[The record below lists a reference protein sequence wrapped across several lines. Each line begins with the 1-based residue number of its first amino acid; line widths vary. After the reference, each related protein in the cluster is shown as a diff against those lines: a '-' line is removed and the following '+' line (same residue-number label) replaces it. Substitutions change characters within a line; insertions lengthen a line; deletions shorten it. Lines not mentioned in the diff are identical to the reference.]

1 MSGAY
6 EAVAGW
12 ARAGFLPAIFV
23 HTFMIRGLLGALL
36 LGPLF
41 GGLGTLVV
49 ARRMSFFTQAIGN
62 AAMTGTALGL
72 LLGEPPGST
81 WAGLYGFCFASA
93 ILVTFVQH
101 RGRVP
106 SDTVTGLFLAQT
118 LGLGV
123 LMVALVSKRFDIHQ
137 IEGTLFGSLLTLRDA
152 DLAILLAT
160 AALAALAGGFL
171 FNDLVLASLSPSL
184 AAARGKRPAL
194 LDYVFVTLATAV
206 VVAGLKLVGALLV
219 LVMIVVPAA
228 AAQNVASN
236 LRQFFFASVALSTLA
251 AAGGLFLSG
260 FLPVPTGGAIA
271 LVSTALFYLT
281 LAWRPLR
288 RRREVIS

>member
-1 MSGAY
+1 MSGVY
-6 EAVAGW
+6 ETVAGW

-49 ARRMSFFTQAIGN
+49 ARRMSFFVQAIGN

-81 WAGLYGFCFASA
+81 WAGLYGFCLASA

-101 RGRVP
+101 RGRIP

-137 IEGTLFGSLLTLRDA
+137 IEGTLFGSLLTLRDQ

-160 AALAALAGGFL
+160 AVLAALAGGLL

-206 VVAGLKLVGALLV
+206 VVSGLKLVGALLV

-251 AAGGLFLSG
+251 AVGGLVLSG

-281 LAWRPLR
+281 LVWRPVR

>member
-1 MSGAY
+1 VSAVY
-6 EAVAGW
+6 ETVAGW
-12 ARAGFLPAIFV
+12 ARSGFLPAIFV

-36 LGPLF
+36 LGPVF

-49 ARRMSFFTQAIGN
+49 ARRMSFFVQAIGN

-81 WAGLYGFCFASA
+81 WAGLYGFCFGSA
-93 ILVTFVQH
+93 ILVTFIQH

-106 SDTVTGLFLAQT
+106 PDTVTGLFLAQT

-137 IEGTLFGSLLTLRDA
+137 IEGTLFGSLLTLRDQ

-160 AALAALAGGFL
+160 AALAALAGGLL

-184 AAARGKRPAL
+184 SAARGKRPAL

-206 VVAGLKLVGALLV
+206 VVSGLKLVGALLV

-236 LRQFFFASVALSTLA
+236 LRQFFFASVTLSTLA
-251 AAGGLFLSG
+251 AVGGLFLSG
-260 FLPVPTGGAIA
+260 LLPVPTGGAIA

-281 LAWRPLR
+281 LAWRPLL
-288 RRREVIS
+288 RRREAVS